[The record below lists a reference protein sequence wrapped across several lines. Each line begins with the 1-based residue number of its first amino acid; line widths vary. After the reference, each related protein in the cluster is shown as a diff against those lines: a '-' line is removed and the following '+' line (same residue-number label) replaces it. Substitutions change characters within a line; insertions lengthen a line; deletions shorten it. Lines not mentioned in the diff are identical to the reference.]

1 MVVKVAGL
9 AYPKHVS
16 EEVDLLARA
25 LGAAAEVYLFL
36 DYGGTL
42 IPGGN
47 NGDSYPDEGV
57 RAKLEQLGNEDS
69 FSVFVLSG
77 RTVDELDGLLAVD
90 NIGLIGQRG
99 FEIRRPFSE
108 TEFPVDPDPQG
119 GLINHLELSAHR
131 ALGSFPGVSIENRGF
146 ALKIVLDPEL
156 DRSKCR
162 EASQIFLRLVRELDA
177 HGKMETLF
185 GDCSVEAR
193 IAGWHKGNAVS
204 HVLRG
209 SDVEDSLAIYIG
221 DDVTDEDAFEAVR
234 EWARDDLPAAPWLIT
249 GDPEEEEEPPHALTI
264 LVSGHPRPTRA
275 SLFVRGPGEVYEFLS
290 SLAAIASALM

>member
-9 AYPKHVS
+9 AYPRHVS

-42 IPGGN
+42 VPGRPDSDPIP
-47 NGDSYPDEGV
+47 DDGV

-77 RTVDELDGLLAVD
+77 RTVDELDDLLRVD

-99 FEIRRPFSE
+99 FEIRRVHSE
-108 TEFPVDPDPQG
+108 TEYPVDPELQES
-119 GLINHLELSAHR
+119 LVNHLELNAHR
-131 ALGSFPGVSIENRGF
+131 ALGAFPCVAIENRGF
-146 ALKIVLDPEL
+146 ALTIRF
-156 DRSKCR
+156 DRGADRRQCR
-162 EASQIFLRLVRELDA
+162 EASRIFLRLVRDLDGQ
-177 HGKMETLF
+177 GKMETLF
-185 GDCSVEAR
+185 GDCTVEAR

-204 HVLRG
+204 HVLKG
-209 SDVEDSLAIYIG
+209 ADVEDSLAIYIG

-234 EWARDDLPAAPWLIT
+234 EWAQDDGPAEPWLIT
-249 GDPEEEEEPPHALTI
+249 GDPEEEEDAPHALTI
-264 LVSGHPRPTRA
+264 LVAGHPRPTMA
-275 SLFVRGPGEVYEFLS
+275 SLFVRGPNEVYEFLS

>member
-1 MVVKVAGL
+1 MVVKVEGL

-42 IPGGN
+42 VPDGQDGEV
-47 NGDSYPDEGV
+47 YPEDGV

-77 RTVDELDGLLAVD
+77 RTVDELDGLLSVD

-99 FEIRRPFSE
+99 FEIRRSYSE
-108 TEFPVDPDPQG
+108 TEYPVDPELRRS
-119 GLINHLELSAHR
+119 LINHLELSAHR
-131 ALGSFPGVSIENRGF
+131 ALDTFSGVSIVNRGF
-146 ALKIVLDPEL
+146 ALKIVLGSEL
-156 DRSKCR
+156 DRRTCR
-162 EASQIFLRLVRELDA
+162 EASRIFLRLVRELDV
-177 HGKMETLF
+177 HGRLETLF
-185 GDCSVEAR
+185 GNCSVEAR
-193 IAGWHKGNAVS
+193 IAGWHKGNAVR
-204 HVLRG
+204 HILRG
-209 SDVEDSLAIYIG
+209 ADVEDSLAIYIG

-234 EWARDDLPAAPWLIT
+234 QWASDDVPAAPWMIT

-264 LVSGHPRPTRA
+264 LVTGHPRPTRA
-275 SLFVRGPGEVYEFLS
+275 SLFVRGPNEVYEFLS

>member
-9 AYPKHVS
+9 SYPRHVS

-25 LGAAAEVYLFL
+25 LGAAAEVYLFI

-42 IPGGN
+42 VSAPNGG
-47 NGDSYPDEGV
+47 DGV
-57 RAKLEQLGNEDS
+57 PSESLKTKLEQLGNEDS

-77 RTVDELDGLLAVD
+77 RTVDELDALLGVD

-99 FEIRRPFSE
+99 FEIRRPYSE
-108 TEFPVDPDPQG
+108 TEYPVDPDLKG
-119 GLINHLELSAHR
+119 DLINHLELNAHR
-131 ALGSFPGVSIENRGF
+131 ALEGFSKISIENRGF
-146 ALKIVLDPEL
+146 ALTIRLGHQADKKE
-156 DRSKCR
+156 CR
-162 EASQIFLRLVRELDA
+162 EASRIFLRLVRELDA
-177 HGKMETLF
+177 NGEIETLF

-204 HVLRG
+204 HVLKG
-209 SDVEDSLAIYIG
+209 ADMDDALAIYIG

-234 EWARDDLPAAPWLIT
+234 TWADDDIQEEPWLMT
-249 GDPEEEEEPPHALTI
+249 GDPEDDEDAPRALTI
-264 LVSGHPRPTRA
+264 LVAGHPRPSMA
-275 SLFVRGPGEVYEFLS
+275 SLFVRGPNEVYEFLS

>member
-9 AYPKHVS
+9 AYPRHVS

-25 LGAAAEVYLFL
+25 LGSAAEVYLFL

-42 IPGGN
+42 VSGAPGS
-47 NGDSYPDEGV
+47 DATPDEGV

-77 RTVDELDGLLAVD
+77 RTVGELDALLGVD

-99 FEIRRPFSE
+99 FEIRRAYSE
-108 TEFPVDPDPQG
+108 TEYPVDPELQG
-119 GLINHLELSAHR
+119 DIINHLELNAHR
-131 ALGSFPGVSIENRGF
+131 ALDSFLGISIENRGF
-146 ALKIVLDPEL
+146 ALTIRFGREVDKK
-156 DRSKCR
+156 KCR
-162 EASQIFLRLVRELDA
+162 EASQIFLRLVRELDT
-177 HGKMETLF
+177 HGKIETLF
-185 GDCSVEAR
+185 GECTVEAR

-204 HVLRG
+204 HILRG
-209 SDVEDSLAIYIG
+209 ADMEDSLAIYIG

-234 EWARDDLPAAPWLIT
+234 EWADDDLQGEPWMMT
-249 GDPEEEEEPPHALTI
+249 GDSEDDEEPPHSLTI
-264 LVSGHPRPTRA
+264 LVAGHPRPSMA
-275 SLFVRGPGEVYEFLS
+275 SLFVRGPNEVYEFLS